1 MSHKLVFF
9 YGKGIWLSNRVIVGT
24 VFQIG
29 VTIATPWLAY
39 FGVVFIID
47 RIDNLEVPTQSPVS
61 APRSV
66 AETLNPTIAPT
77 EADTELALGVKT
89 AFIFGGVFAFI
100 TAAFMT
106 AVFIPTMVST
116 TLKFRRGV
124 IPSLR
129 SEAFLRYRRALDE
142 VANLFGG
149 MLWGVLIS
157 SVMIA
162 AIVGGFVYLLLWP
175 TTSRVMFSFIG
186 NYLGLLI
193 VIITRLIAVKCLRS
207 AYFAA
212 FYRKKPFS
220 GNIMTI
226 IMECYS
232 VAISVWFMVV
242 RGIKILIIGALYIGR
257 IDTPLFAP
265 GVGIL
270 GPIEIDNWPSVSR
283 KEILVHEAHR
293 HPYIEMLGFLYMMQ
307 LRYGSEFATRACS
320 TWRLLFVSALMP
332 WLHRFR
338 EVSRP
343 TDVCRPEDEG
353 ELSLQPEDLR
363 FRSSS
368 EDYRVGLGEG
378 RRPPLLRAAGGIN
391 AGSKDSMLS
400 QRFIK
405 YSAQPEDLRF
415 RSYSEDYRVGLGE
428 GRRPPL
434 LRAAGGINT
443 GSKDSML
450 SQRFIKYSAQNFDKA
465 TSKESSSLVDNAD
478 IRITAIKT
486 EMSRL
491 QNELERL
498 LKEDEA
504 KKEEGYGN

>member
-1 MSHKLVFF
+1 
-9 YGKGIWLSNRVIVGT
+9 VGT

-242 RGIKILIIGALYIGR
+242 RGIKILNCKTCPSQSHKKTSLWS
-257 IDTPLFAP
+257 T
-265 GVGIL
+265 
-270 GPIEIDNWPSVSR
+270 GPAFC
-283 KEILVHEAHR
+283 HH
-293 HPYIEMLGFLYMMQ
+293 
-307 LRYGSEFATRACS
+307 T
-320 TWRLLFVSALMP
+320 
-332 WLHRFR
+332 
-338 EVSRP
+338 
-343 TDVCRPEDEG
+343 
-353 ELSLQPEDLR
+353 
-363 FRSSS
+363 
-368 EDYRVGLGEG
+368 
-378 RRPPLLRAAGGIN
+378 
-391 AGSKDSMLS
+391 
-400 QRFIK
+400 
-405 YSAQPEDLRF
+405 
-415 RSYSEDYRVGLGE
+415 
-428 GRRPPL
+428 
-434 LRAAGGINT
+434 T
-443 GSKDSML
+443 GSRRYEPNHNHAAS
-450 SQRFIKYSAQNFDKA
+450 RHGSANQ
-465 TSKESSSLVDNAD
+465 SKPGKPKW
-478 IRITAIKT
+478 R
-486 EMSRL
+486 
-491 QNELERL
+491 
-498 LKEDEA
+498 
-504 KKEEGYGN
+504 